1 MALALGRLT
10 HDPAALA
17 RAPQLGQY
25 AAAWGAP
32 PPQLNRDAIAFAP
45 RLYRN
50 DTLPDCT
57 AAGLANAADAQ
68 AALNGLGAVAI
79 DEQQVVNFYGD
90 CVGCADAAQLAA
102 TDGARELDVL
112 SYQGR
117 NGFDVGLPAPLVADC
132 ATFDPQDRGL
142 LANAMAH
149 LGSGYFGVALAIAD
163 QATAEGIGVWD
174 TNTPASSGDSTPGS
188 WGLHCL
194 LCWSY
199 SGLGDT
205 DVVRLATWG
214 GLQLATWRWMASRV
228 EEAHA
233 VIFRD
238 LVGANQPFGGL
249 AYDDLKAASLAWA
262 V

>member
-1 MALALGRLT
+1 MPLALGRLT

-32 PPQLNRDAIAFAP
+32 PPQLDRDAIAYAP

-68 AALNGLGAVAI
+68 AALNGLGAVNI
-79 DEQQVVNFYGD
+79 DEQHVMNFYGA
-90 CVGCADAAQLAA
+90 CVGCADPAQLAA

-112 SYQGR
+112 SYQAR
-117 NGFDVGLPAPLVADC
+117 NGFDVGLQAPLVADC
-132 ATFDPQDRGL
+132 ATFDPQNRGL
-142 LANAMAH
+142 LANVMAH
-149 LGSGYFGVALAIAD
+149 LGSGYLGVALATAD
-163 QATAEGIGVWD
+163 RAAAEPGGVWD
-174 TNTPASSGDSTPGS
+174 TNTPAGAGDSTPGS

-199 SGLGDT
+199 DGLGDT
-205 DVVRLATWG
+205 DVVKLATWG
-214 GLQLATWRWMASRV
+214 GLQSATWRWVASRIQ
-228 EEAHA
+228 EAHA

-238 LVGANQPFGGL
+238 LVSANQPFGGL
-249 AYDDLKAASLAWA
+249 AYDDLKSATLAWA

>member
-1 MALALGRLT
+1 MPLALGRLT

-25 AAAWGAP
+25 TAAWGAP
-32 PPQLNRDAIAFAP
+32 PPQLNRDAIAYAP

-50 DTLPDCT
+50 DALPDCT
-57 AAGLANAADAQ
+57 AAGLAN

-79 DEQQVVNFYGD
+79 DEQHVVNFYGA
-90 CVGCADAAQLAA
+90 CVRCADPAQLAA

-112 SYQGR
+112 SYQAR

-132 ATFDPQDRGL
+132 ATFDPQNRDL
-142 LANAMAH
+142 LANVMAH
-149 LGSGYFGVALAIAD
+149 LGSGYLGVALAMAD
-163 QATAEGIGVWD
+163 QAAAEGAGVWD
-174 TNTPASSGDSTPGS
+174 TNTPANAGDTTPGS

-199 SGLGDT
+199 SGLGDG
-205 DVVRLATWG
+205 DVVKLATWG
-214 GLQLATWRWMASRV
+214 GLQLATWRWVASRI

-238 LVGANQPFGGL
+238 LVGADQPFGGL
-249 AYDDLKAASLAWA
+249 AYDDLKEASLAWA

>member
-1 MALALGRLT
+1 MPLALGRKS

-17 RAPQLGQY
+17 LAPQLTLY
-25 AAAWGAP
+25 TTAWGAP
-32 PPQLNRDAIAFAP
+32 PPQLSRDAIAYAP
-45 RLYRN
+45 KLYQN
-50 DTLPDCT
+50 DILPDCT

-68 AALNGLGAVAI
+68 AALNGLGAVNI
-79 DEQQVVNFYGD
+79 DPQLVVDFYAD
-90 CVGCADAAQLAA
+90 CVGCTVPAQIAA

-112 SYQGR
+112 SHQGR

-132 ATFDPQDRGL
+132 ATFDPQNRAL
-142 LANAMAH
+142 LANVMAH
-149 LGSGYFGVALAIAD
+149 LGSGYLGVALAMAD
-163 QATAEGIGVWD
+163 QAVFEANGVWD
-174 TNTPASSGDSTPGS
+174 TSTPAADGDATPGT

-205 DVVRLATWG
+205 DVVKLATWG
-214 GLQLATWRWMASRV
+214 GLQPATWRWVASRI

-238 LVGANQPFGGL
+238 LVAAASPFGGL
-249 AYDDLKAASLAWA
+249 AYDALKSASVAWA
-262 V
+262 

>member
-1 MALALGRLT
+1 MPLALGRLS
-10 HDPAALA
+10 HDAAALA
-17 RAPQLGQY
+17 LAPQLGHY
-25 AAAWGAP
+25 AATWGAP
-32 PPQLNRDAIAFAP
+32 PPQLDRNNIAYAP
-45 RLYRN
+45 KLYGN

-79 DEQQVVNFYGD
+79 DEQHVVDFYAD
-90 CVGCADAAQLAA
+90 CVGCTVPAQLAA
-102 TDGARELDVL
+102 TAGARELDVL
-112 SYQGR
+112 SYQAR
-117 NGFDVGLPAPLVADC
+117 KGFDVGLPAPLVADC
-132 ATFDPQDRGL
+132 ATFDPRNRGL

-149 LGSGYFGVALAIAD
+149 LGSGYLGVALAIAD
-163 QATAEGIGVWD
+163 QATYGANGLWD
-174 TNTPASSGDSTPGS
+174 TDTPAADGDPTPGS

-194 LCWSY
+194 VCWSY

-205 DVVRLATWG
+205 DVVTLATWG
-214 GLQLATWRWMASRV
+214 ALQRATWRWVASRI

-238 LVGANQPFGGL
+238 LVGADQPFGGL
-249 AYDDLKAASLAWA
+249 AYDDLKGASLAWA